1 MKFRKIT
8 FLSAR
13 WATPIYPEIP
23 VFTEIR
29 LQTKYFDLETKFRAT
44 ETFFRI
50 YGSLKFHFG
59 QISQIAFQYIEIEG
73 STRSE
78 KNRIWKK
85 NFSNEFLSYKCVKY

>member
-1 MKFRKIT
+1 MKFRKSA
-8 FLSAR
+8 FWPAR

-29 LQTKYFDLETKFRAT
+29 LQTKYSDLETKFRAT

-50 YGSLKFHFG
+50 YGSVRFHFG
-59 QISQIAFQYIEIEG
+59 QISQIASQYMEIEG

-78 KNRIWKK
+78 KIRFWKK
-85 NFSNEFLSYKCVKY
+85 KLQ